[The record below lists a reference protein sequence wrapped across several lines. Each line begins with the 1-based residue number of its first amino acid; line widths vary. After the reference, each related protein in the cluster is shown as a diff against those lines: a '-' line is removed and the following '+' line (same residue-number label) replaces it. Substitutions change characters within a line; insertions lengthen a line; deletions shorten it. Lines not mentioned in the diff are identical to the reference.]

1 MPSQTGRQVAL
12 VTGGTGGIG
21 SATCRLLAQEGHDIA
36 FTYGSNEI
44 RRAEV
49 ERDLAGYG
57 AAALARAVDLTDPS
71 EVQAFVKEITDRF
84 GPMRAVVHAG
94 GPYVPQR
101 WVSGLSPHQF
111 SSHVDMELKSFFN
124 LVHAVLLHL
133 RETKGSL
140 VAVTTGALR
149 RYPVRDALSASP
161 KGGVEAL
168 VRAVAV
174 EEGRFGVRANSVAPG
189 IIMDGMAGALQA
201 RGDFD
206 EQSRAHALQAIPLR
220 RFGLGREVA
229 EVVAFLC
236 SDRASYVTG
245 AVITVDGGHH
255 C

>member
-1 MPSQTGRQVAL
+1 MPSQTKRPVAL

-21 SATCRLLAQEGHDIA
+21 SATCGLLAQEGHDIA
-36 FTYGSNEI
+36 FTYRFNEV

-49 ERDLAGYG
+49 EQELAGDG
-57 AAALARAVDLTDPS
+57 SAALARAVDLTDPS
-71 EVQAFVKEITDRF
+71 EVQVFVKEIVDRF

-101 WVSGLSPHQF
+101 WISRLSPDQF
-111 SSHVDMELKSFFN
+111 SSNVDKELKSFFN
-124 LVHAVLLHL
+124 LVYAVLPHL

-161 KGGVEAL
+161 KAGVEAL

-189 IIMDGMAGALQA
+189 VIMDGMAGALQQ

-206 EQSRAHALQAIPLR
+206 EASRAYALQAIPLR
-220 RFGLGREVA
+220 RFGFGREVA

-245 AVITVDGGHH
+245 EVITVDGGHH